1 MAPALQERIAGEI
14 AMSSRPGA
22 TIRKWRQEF
31 HVSVKDLSAAMEVSP
46 SVVSDYESG
55 RRRPGVDLVRRT
67 VEALLAVDTATGRH
81 VASRFSLGSSPA
93 IPAMGEF
100 PEPVA
105 AAEFLRRLGGKLLTQ
120 LPADRPLKGYTVIDS
135 VRAITDLAATD
146 YQRIFGHSTERA
158 LVFTGVKYGRSPMA
172 VIRTHP
178 LKPAMVVY
186 ARPTQVDA
194 LAVQLAELENILL
207 ATCSLRPPALLERL
221 EKMA

>member
-1 MAPALQERIAGEI
+1 MNHELQERIAGEI
-14 AMSSRPGA
+14 AMSTRPGEA
-22 TIRKWRQEF
+22 IRKWRQEF
-31 HVSVKDLSAAMEVSP
+31 RVSVKELSGEMKVTA

-67 VEALLAVDTATGRH
+67 VEALLAVDAATGRNLAARFLPL
-81 VASRFSLGSSPA
+81 ASAA

-100 PEPVA
+100 PAPIGAVD
-105 AAEFLRRLGGKLLTQ
+105 FLRRIGGKMLTRI
-120 LPADRPLKGYTVIDS
+120 PATRSLKGYTVIDS

-146 YQRIFGHSTERA
+146 YHRIFGHSTERA

-186 ARPTQVDA
+186 SRPEQVDA

-207 ATCSLRPPALLERL
+207 ATCGLQPATLLDRL